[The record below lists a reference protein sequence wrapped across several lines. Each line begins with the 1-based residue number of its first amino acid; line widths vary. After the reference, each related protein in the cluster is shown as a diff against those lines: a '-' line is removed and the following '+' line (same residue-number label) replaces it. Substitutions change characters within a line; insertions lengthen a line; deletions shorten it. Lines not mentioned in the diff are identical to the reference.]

1 MRETAKYTKTKILKE
16 QFIPDHVFLYVV
28 KGAINFFDGNKNYL
42 FQAGECGIVRKNR
55 LLKFILEDSKEDFE
69 PIIFCFEQVFLQD
82 FQKKHKTSA
91 IVFKANDAIVEVQKT
106 DLIQNFIQSL
116 NPYYKGVMTLDEAF
130 EDLKYEELLIIL
142 LLKQPELT
150 GIFFNYDIPGK
161 VELEE
166 FMHRNFKFNVS
177 NERFAHLTGRSISSF
192 KRDFKTV
199 FDDTPS
205 NWLVK
210 KRLQEAY
217 FLIAQHNKNPSDI
230 FLDLGFEDLSHFS
243 FAFKKMYGQNPTD
256 LTRKKKTSS

>member
-1 MRETAKYTKTKILKE
+1 MREIAKDTKAKILKE
-16 QFIPDHVFLYVV
+16 QFIPDHVFLYVA
-28 KGAINFFDGNKNYL
+28 KGAISFFDGNKNYT
-42 FQAGECGIVRKNR
+42 FKAGECGIARKNC
-55 LLKFILEDSKEDFE
+55 LLKFVLEDSKEDFE
-69 PIIFCFEQVFLQD
+69 PIIFCFEQGFLQD

-91 IVFKANDAIVEVQKT
+91 TKFKGNDAIIEVQKT
-106 DLIQNFIQSL
+106 YLIQNFIQSL
-116 NPYYKGVMTLDEAF
+116 KPYYKGIMQLDEAF

-142 LLKQPELT
+142 LQKQPELN
-150 GIFFNYDIPGK
+150 GIFFNYDIPDK

-166 FMHRNFKFNVS
+166 FMNRNFKFNVS

-217 FLIAQHNKNPSDI
+217 FLIAQYNKNPSDI

-256 LTRKKKTSS
+256 LIRKKKTGS